1 MVVSETLNKK
11 ESNMKIPSRLML
23 LFFIM
28 TLSGLSSFAQRAT
41 PGSSTSMS
49 PPQEQSPGNSGGDSI
64 ANELGLLR
72 KSLQTLNARLQ
83 VISEGLLAPDTKEQ
97 NESKERLKRIST
109 NFDILTRTEERAE
122 VLRKQLIELIEK
134 ETAFKVRLTQLEEE
148 MRPENIERSLSTVG
162 TTRSV
167 ELRDT
172 RRRALNNEKG
182 GAESLLQLTTQSRLR
197 LEEDV
202 RQADLMVS
210 KLRQKLFPM
219 IEKEIDKI
227 SPDR

>member
-1 MVVSETLNKK
+1 
-11 ESNMKIPSRLML
+11 MKIPSRLML
-23 LFFIM
+23 LFV
-28 TLSGLSSFAQRAT
+28 LLACSSLYSFAQRST
-41 PGSSTSMS
+41 PGSTQ
-49 PPQEQSPGNSGGDSI
+49 PQEQSTSSNGVDSI

-83 VISEGLLAPDTKEQ
+83 AISEELLASDAKEQ
-97 NESKERLKRIST
+97 SESKERLKRIST

-134 ETAFKVRLTQLEEE
+134 ETAFKMRLTQLEEE
-148 MRPENIERSLSTVG
+148 IRPENIERSLSTVG
-162 TTRSV
+162 TTRTV

-172 RRRALNNEKG
+172 RRRTLNNEKG
-182 GAESLLQLTTQSRLR
+182 GVENLLSITTQSRLR

-219 IEKEIDKI
+219 IEKEIEKI
-227 SPDR
+227 APDR